1 MTAVQTKSDEVEELD
16 VLEPSIAG
24 ERRRRRPSL
33 SLPTWLNPASPAV
46 IWMGLGLAGIGFVL
60 IGIAW
65 AQVAGETQVYLQLP
79 YLASAGLTGLGLIMV
94 GMTLINVAAKRR
106 DAAERERQIDQLV
119 SILEEVQT
127 ALGERPP
134 AYGPRAAAVDERFL
148 RDDSRCRW
156 RLLVALMVAGFVA
169 IGVGWRGVAGSL
181 VVAVQLPYAVSGL
194 FGGIAVI
201 GFAAGL
207 MSLQLSRRREAQERA
222 EFARLVS
229 ASADLLAAVR
239 AGEGARRR

>member
-1 MTAVQTKSDEVEELD
+1 MTAVQTKSDELEELD
-16 VLEPSIAG
+16 VLEPAIAG
-24 ERRRRRPSL
+24 QRRRRPSL
-33 SLPTWLNPASPAV
+33 SLPTWLNAASPAV
-46 IWMGLGLAGIGFVL
+46 VWIGLGVAGIGFVL

-134 AYGPRAAAVDERFL
+134 SL
-148 RDDSRCRW
+148 RTS
-156 RLLVALMVAGFVA
+156 
-169 IGVGWRGVAGSL
+169 S
-181 VVAVQLPYAVSGL
+181 
-194 FGGIAVI
+194 
-201 GFAAGL
+201 
-207 MSLQLSRRREAQERA
+207 SRRR
-222 EFARLVS
+222 
-229 ASADLLAAVR
+229 
-239 AGEGARRR
+239 